1 MNGAGAY
8 DGSRSKDGP
17 ELQRQLLPKSFVITG
32 NEVPAINLGVLKDV
46 FSPPVHKRGLF
57 CSAGVQLMEYN
68 LVVAVVLN
76 SIYRETQLFF
86 DNQRQLRSQNGC
98 PELQTWDGSW
108 FQRCQTS
115 FRHNKVNCYF
125 LFVLAAQIRYRR
137 ICD

>member
-8 DGSRSKDGP
+8 DRSRSKDGP

-98 PELQTWDGSW
+98 P
-108 FQRCQTS
+108 
-115 FRHNKVNCYF
+115 
-125 LFVLAAQIRYRR
+125 
-137 ICD
+137 